1 MPSASVT
8 PQTDGVDLSSL
19 PESVTPYWPSGTPL
33 TLEIYTSVSPLSPST
48 VPDES
53 PLVAFHNLTYGAW
66 GADQSRF
73 ADVYVDVPED
83 VRLHNAS
90 MWADIFLL
98 PEADG
103 SAKAA
108 KDVLHVRK
116 PLTKYAP
123 PRKIRKEVSLLGGNS
138 TQDGDAED
146 GVDSLPSI
154 ISHWS
159 PNLTL
164 ALVTD
169 SGTLKYR
176 AQPPQVRSLINLAPQ
191 PSAGQAA
198 YYPILY
204 PNEFWHLTDS
214 LIPLNG
220 TLSTPSRLPLRI
232 ACAPLSMWKFNLYAH
247 MNTAFEQ
254 QAQAKAAGATAGPMG
269 ASGGADLDE
278 LKKMLISANPYWL
291 AITIIVTL
299 LHTLYVP
306 LRLTRSVKR
315 TDLLGAGLSSWR
327 FPRTCRIGAKRTRIW
342 SACPCERSS
351 PTLSFRC
358 VHSCP
363 PLVDIACSLPLAV

>member
-1 MPSASVT
+1 MEGGQDGRHGRRFTDRHEATFERRKSISTYHYILPTWSGQFAPQPAPRPVPVAQSAPSAAFTS
-8 PQTDGVDLSSL
+8 PQADSIDLSSL
-19 PESVTPYWPSGTPL
+19 PESVSPYWPSGTHL
-33 TLEIYTSVSPLSPST
+33 SLEIYTSVSPVEPST
-48 VPDES
+48 VPDET
-53 PLVAFHNLTYGAW
+53 PLVSFHNLTYGAW
-66 GADQSRF
+66 DADQSRF

-98 PEADG
+98 PEATG
-103 SAKAA
+103 SAQVT
-108 KDVLHVRK
+108 KDVLHIRK

-138 TQDGDAED
+138 TDDKTEDLVDGATT
-146 GVDSLPSI
+146 LPTI
-154 ISHWS
+154 VSHWS

-164 ALVTD
+164 SLVTD

-176 AQPPQVRSLINLAPQ
+176 AQPPQVRTFINLAPENK
-191 PSAGQAA
+191 AGAA
-198 YYPILY
+198 TYYPILY

-214 LIPLNG
+214 LIALNG
-220 TLSTPSRLPLRI
+220 SSATPSRLPLRI

-254 QAQAKAAGATAGPMG
+254 QAQAKASGATAGPMG

-299 LHTLYVP
+299 LHTLLVLQRIP
-306 LRLTRSVKR
+306 SC
-315 TDLLGAGLSSWR
+315 G
-327 FPRTCRIGAKRTRIW
+327 PR
-342 SACPCERSS
+342 
-351 PTLSFRC
+351 
-358 VHSCP
+358 
-363 PLVDIACSLPLAV
+363 